1 MAVAVSILT
10 LPLLVCSTPAAPKSC
25 IEVAEEKGVHRNV
38 IALMKKPHED
48 LQKWQRFAIR
58 VSLDDAGIGK
68 VCDKYREE
76 QIG

>member
-1 MAVAVSILT
+1 MAAAVSILA
-10 LPLLVCSTPAAPKSC
+10 LPLLACSTPADPRSC
-25 IEVAEEKGVHRNV
+25 IEVAREEGIHRNI

-76 QIG
+76 